1 MKREDMEGTILSAM
15 EDDANLQI
23 LYDVW
28 SLVQRAPSQAVDI
41 LMQFQDVSGSA
52 KHAALELQKA
62 LDRYDELAPRVNDLI
77 EGARKVKEFNSSLSS
92 IDDDKVMNKLTRL
105 INMSKHLSELK
116 SDGTFEMLTQLLKK
130 DVG

>member
-130 DVG
+130 DIG